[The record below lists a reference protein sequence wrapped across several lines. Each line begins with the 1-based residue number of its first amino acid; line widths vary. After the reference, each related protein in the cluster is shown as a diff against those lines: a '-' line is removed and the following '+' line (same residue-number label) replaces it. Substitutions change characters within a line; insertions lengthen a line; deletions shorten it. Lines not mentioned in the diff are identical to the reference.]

1 MNESWNDRLY
11 NRFHFILFV
20 GIRSGFQLI
29 WIQSQGIHL
38 IVKRVSWFKSSLLL
52 RIQIKYTNELQFL
65 IKTKSSI
72 FNRKVYTIDEKRV
85 PSVACLGLIETYS
98 ILIKEKRKHLSKMS
112 DRVSRNVLERKR
124 SKFELRKFHRSI
136 CR

>member
-1 MNESWNDRLY
+1 MDRTLSENELQGWV
-11 NRFHFILFV
+11 IL
-20 GIRSGFQLI
+20 I
-29 WIQSQGIHL
+29 

-72 FNRKVYTIDEKRV
+72 FNRKVYTTDSKRE
-85 PSVACLGLIETYS
+85 PSVAWLGLIETDC

-112 DRVSRNVLERKR
+112 DRVSKR
-124 SKFELRKFHRSI
+124 
-136 CR
+136 